1 MRWVLKEGQI
11 WSQQRGRWPSS
22 GPDRLLRFKF
32 QIFFFFFQ
40 NLGGCL
46 EEAC

>member
-11 WSQQRGRWPSS
+11 WSQRRGRWPSS

-32 QIFFFFFQ
+32 QIFFFFFFYKI
-40 NLGGCL
+40 LVVV
-46 EEAC
+46 